1 MARNRCECALLPRPL
16 IIRAIVQNIAGEIQV
31 VLFDIGGVLVELG
44 GVSTMQRWLGP
55 GVTVEEMWRR
65 WLCSDVVRRFE
76 SGRATPE
83 EFSARIIHDMSLP
96 VSPEEF
102 LHAFTNWPQG
112 LYPGT
117 LDMLR
122 GIPGSFTR
130 ATLSN
135 TNALH
140 WTRMMQ
146 DFELEQAFHHHFA
159 SHLTGLLK
167 PDAEVF
173 AHIARTLGCPPQA
186 IFFLD
191 DNILNVD
198 AARNAG
204 FRSVRV
210 QGAAEARAALLEAG
224 IIQASSHSAR

>member
-1 MARNRCECALLPRPL
+1 MARNRSECALLPQPL
-16 IIRAIVQNIAGEIQV
+16 IIRAIVPNIAGEVQV
-31 VLFDIGGVLVELG
+31 VLFDIGGVLVELS
-44 GVSTMQRWLGP
+44 GVATMLRWLGP
-55 GVTVEEMWRR
+55 GVTVDEMWRR
-65 WLCSDVVRRFE
+65 WLSSDVVRRFE

-83 EFSARIIHDMSLP
+83 EFSAQIIHDMSLP
-96 VSPEEF
+96 VSEEEF
-102 LHAFTNWPQG
+102 LLTFTGWLQG
-112 LYPGT
+112 LYPGA
-117 LDMLR
+117 LDMVR
-122 GIPGSFTR
+122 SVPGSFTR

-146 DFELEQAFHHHFA
+146 DFELEHAFDHHFA

-173 AHIARTLGCPPQA
+173 AHIAKTLGCPPQA

-191 DNILNVD
+191 DNLLNVD

-210 QGAAEARAALLEAG
+210 QGASEARAALMEAG
-224 IIQASSHSAR
+224 IIHASSYRAR